1 MPIKVTLWLIVKI
14 TLWLIVK
21 ITPWLIVKIKL
32 IINRERMK
40 FCSVSL
46 KWVFL
51 TSVVRLGG
59 ALHSL
64 ELTNKIHFIDFD
76 FITMSIIELIRNN
89 ISVSLSMYH
98 YQCITINAS
107 LSMYRYQCITNI
119 SLSMYQCITINVSL
133 AMYHYQCIAI
143 NVSMYHYQ
151 CINVSLSMYHYQCI
165 TINVS
170 LSMYH

>member
-1 MPIKVTLWLIVKI
+1 M
-14 TLWLIVK
+14 
-21 ITPWLIVKIKL
+21 
-32 IINRERMK
+32 N
-40 FCSVSL
+40 FCLVSL

-107 LSMYRYQCITNI
+107 LSMYRYQCIANV
-119 SLSMYQCITINVSL
+119 SLSMYRYQCITNV
-133 AMYHYQCIAI
+133 
-143 NVSMYHYQ
+143 NV
-151 CINVSLSMYHYQCI
+151 SMYHYQCI

-170 LSMYH
+170 LSMYRYQCITNASLSMYH